1 MLFTKVVLNSY
12 GEKKNDGRGRMGGR
26 GPGVPNRVTSSVR
39 TWLNEFVNNNRELIE
54 SDFKKMQ
61 PKDRVQVFERL
72 LQYVL
77 PKHAAVEAQIDFN
90 TLTEAQIDDIISSIN
105 ETLTDETIQ

>member
-1 MLFTKVVLNSY
+1 MLFTKVVINSY
-12 GEKKNDGRGRMGGR
+12 GEKKKRWQRQDGRAGAWS
-26 GPGVPNRVTSSVR
+26 T
-39 TWLNEFVNNNRELIE
+39 EFVNNNRELIE

-77 PKHAAVEAQIDFN
+77 PKQAAVEAQIDFN
-90 TLTEAQIDDIISSIN
+90 ALTEAQIDDIISSIN
-105 ETLTDETIQ
+105 ETITDETIQ

>member
-1 MLFTKVVLNSY
+1 MGRKR
-12 GEKKNDGRGRMGGR
+12 NDGKGRMGGR

-39 TWLNEFVNNNRELIE
+39 TWLSGFVNNNLDLIE
-54 SDFKKMQ
+54 SDFKKLQ

-77 PKHAAVEAQIDFN
+77 PKQAAVEAQIDFN
-90 TLTEAQIDDIISSIN
+90 TLTEGQIDNIICSIN

>member
-1 MLFTKVVLNSY
+1 MGRKR
-12 GEKKNDGRGRMGGR
+12 NDGRGRMGGR
-26 GPGVPNRVTSSVR
+26 GPGVP
-39 TWLNEFVNNNRELIE
+39 NEFVNNNRELIE

-77 PKHAAVEAQIDFN
+77 PKQAAVEAQIDFN
-90 TLTEAQIDDIISSIN
+90 ALTEAQIDDIISSIN
-105 ETLTDETIQ
+105 ETITDETIQ

>member
-26 GPGVPNRVTSSVR
+26 GPGVPNRVTSSV
-39 TWLNEFVNNNRELIE
+39 NNNRELIE

-77 PKHAAVEAQIDFN
+77 PKQAAVEAQIDFN